1 MLTKVEGIFIFYN
14 LLSILILEI
23 NNDIFWIYKDDFN
36 IKFVLNY

>member
-36 IKFVLNY
+36 IKFVLN

>member
-1 MLTKVEGIFIFYN
+1 MLTKVEVILIFYN